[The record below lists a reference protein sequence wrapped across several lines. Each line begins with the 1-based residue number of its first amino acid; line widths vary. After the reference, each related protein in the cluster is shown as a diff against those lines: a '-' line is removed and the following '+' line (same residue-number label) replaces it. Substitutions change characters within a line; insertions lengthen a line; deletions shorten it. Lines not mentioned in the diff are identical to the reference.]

1 MRRKRRIVCFNGRRR
16 ILTARENCQTVS
28 SKNIT
33 IDHLGQVTIVLGDYF
48 SFPDNIMKLFNDG
61 DSELK
66 SIFKISLAPN
76 KFHKLNFSCEAVTY
90 TAPKIVGNK
99 RGIKIGESSVKEL
112 VG

>member
-1 MRRKRRIVCFNGRRR
+1 MN
-16 ILTARENCQTVS
+16 

-33 IDHLGQVTIVLGDYF
+33 IDHLGLVTIVLGEYF
-48 SFPDNIMKLFNDG
+48 SFPDNFMKLFNDG

-90 TAPKIVGNK
+90 SAPKIVGNK
-99 RGIKIGESSVKEL
+99 RGIKIGEVSVKEL
-112 VG
+112 VGYKEH